1 MKHLFLIIVVS
12 FSAFGLLSQ
21 TEKSDQTKVNEILAK
36 HKINP
41 DHMSFQIRR
50 HQQVLAEIQPTTQKI
65 PASVTKILTAFAV
78 LKTFDLNQKFKTQL
92 YIKGQDLYLKGGGD
106 TSFVSENMWYL
117 VNVFIRSGIKKINHI
132 YVDDQLFD
140 QIRFDES
147 RQSIRVDRSY
157 DSPVGAMSF
166 NWNSV
171 NIFVKPTSIG
181 KQAQVVL
188 DPENNYY
195 KLVNKTQTQ
204 SKIKKELIID
214 VDQKS
219 RVITVIGDVKLN
231 AEEKAYYKNV
241 SNPEIWSGEN
251 LAAFLKQRGVAV
263 EGQIKPGKVPSDATL
278 VAENESKPLDQIL
291 ADMNK
296 FSNNYVAEML
306 TKHLAENSGEAPATL
321 KTGMKMIQKQLFLA
335 GLKNSEFNIENPS
348 GFTRNNKISAQ
359 ALNQVLFSAQNDFKI
374 FPALL
379 FSLPIS
385 GNDGTL
391 KKRMTESPMNGIVR
405 AKTGYL
411 DGVISLSGY
420 LGRPDG
426 DILHFTFLYNGP
438 QDMRT
443 VQEAFDQVLETF
455 VK

>member
-1 MKHLFLIIVVS
+1 MKHLFLIFIIS
-12 FSAFGLLSQ
+12 FSPFGLLSQ
-21 TEKSDQTKVNEILAK
+21 TVKSDQAKVNEILAK
-36 HKINP
+36 HRINP
-41 DHMSFQIRR
+41 EHLSFQIRK
-50 HQQVLAEIQPTTQKI
+50 HQEVLSEINPTIQKI

-92 YIKGQDLYLKGGGD
+92 YIKGQDLFLKGGGD

-117 VNVFIRSGIKKINHI
+117 VNVFIRSGIKKINHV

-140 QIRFDES
+140 QVRFDES

-171 NIFVKPTSIG
+171 NIFVKPTTTG
-181 KQAQVVL
+181 KPAQVIL
-188 DPENNYY
+188 DPENEYY

-204 SKIKKELIID
+204 TKIKKELIID
-214 VDQKS
+214 VDQKN
-219 RVITVIGDVKLN
+219 RTITVIGDVKFGV
-231 AEEKAYYKNV
+231 EEKAYYKNV
-241 SNPEIWSGEN
+241 STPEIWSGEN
-251 LAAFLKQRGVAV
+251 LVAFLKQRGVSV
-263 EGQIKPGKVPSDATL
+263 EGSVKLGKIPPDAKL

-306 TKHLAENSGEAPATL
+306 TKHLAEKNGEIPSTL
-321 KTGMKMIQKQLFLA
+321 KTGVQMIKKQLLML
-335 GLKNSEFNIENPS
+335 GLKESDFFIENPS
-348 GFTRNNKISAQ
+348 GFTRDNKISAQ
-359 ALNQVLFSAQNDFKI
+359 SLNQVLFSAQNNFKI

-391 KKRMTESPMNGIVR
+391 KKRMIDSPLNGIVR

-426 DILHFTFLYNGP
+426 EILHFTFLYNGP

-455 VK
+455 VE